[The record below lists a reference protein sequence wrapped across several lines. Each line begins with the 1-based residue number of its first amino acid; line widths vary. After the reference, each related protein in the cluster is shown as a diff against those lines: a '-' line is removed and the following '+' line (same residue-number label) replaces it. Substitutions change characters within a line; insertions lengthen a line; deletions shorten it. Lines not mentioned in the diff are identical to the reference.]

1 MKSTRRRLRRICMI
15 RLECTAVSPRLW
27 LLKRTSRLKRPR
39 KMRTTYRRTRH
50 KLRFWP
56 NDCCLRQSFV
66 FCLFIPFPQKY
77 KSIFWG
83 PPSWFWNRIIA
94 RDNAHSFACLRLFL
108 RVVCFILDQT
118 IVASDK
124 CLSYARILLFPTGT
138 QYPAGSPKLLK
149 TARIWWIFD
158 VSWQVLTRART

>member
-56 NDCCLRQSFV
+56 NDCRLRQSFV

-77 KSIFWG
+77 KSLDFENALSRAIMLTLLLVCSFSSRVHSIPRVLRLEVFRNDKSALHGSEQRALSRRRNMRCTWKYNS
-83 PPSWFWNRIIA
+83 PKAQKKSPIA
-94 RDNAHSFACLRLFL
+94 RWFFFC
-108 RVVCFILDQT
+108 
-118 IVASDK
+118 
-124 CLSYARILLFPTGT
+124 
-138 QYPAGSPKLLK
+138 
-149 TARIWWIFD
+149 
-158 VSWQVLTRART
+158 